1 MDTPRPRRRLLRI
14 AVATVATALAL
25 GTAACSSDSGS
36 SSSADGTTKMT
47 VVLPWYADPE
57 GGGYFAA
64 KAENLYQD
72 KKLDVTLQPGGPQV
86 SATQLVAANRAQIG
100 HTDAAGIVQ
109 AQQQGIPIVAI
120 AALYQDNP
128 VGILSHKDQNITSF
142 EQMKG
147 HTLVS
152 QAGALYPVWLDK
164 ELGIPLKTIQYQGS
178 IANFLK
184 DPSLLQ
190 QGWPTNEVRQAE
202 ESGVPVNF
210 IPYSASGFNPYNDVL
225 FTSKSYLASHKQQ
238 LEDFLQASFT
248 GWHDYMSDVK
258 VATTA
263 NDAILKTNS
272 EQSATSVWYA
282 WDKQRKYIVAGDGAK
297 QLGAMTE
304 LRWTT
309 LIDQLKK
316 LGQISAP
323 VTTGDLYDATLLPT
337 IAAPTELPPAPAT
350 AAK

>member
-1 MDTPRPRRRLLRI
+1 MVSARPRRRLVQA
-14 AVATVATALAL
+14 AVAVVASALAL
-25 GTAACSSDSGS
+25 SVAACGSDSSSDSS
-36 SSSADGTTKMT
+36 GTTKMT

-64 KAENLYQD
+64 QSENLYKD
-72 KKLDVTLQPGGPQV
+72 NKLDVTLQPGGPQV
-86 SATQLVAANRAQIG
+86 SATQLVASGRAQIG

-142 EQMKG
+142 EAMKG

-164 ELGIPLKTIQYQGS
+164 ELGVPLQTMQYQGS

-210 IPYSASGFNPYNDVL
+210 MPYSQSGFNPYNDVV
-225 FTSKSYLASHKQQ
+225 FTSKQYLESHKDVLKTF
-238 LEDFLQASFT
+238 LEKSIQ

-258 VATTA
+258 VATAA
-263 NDAILKTNS
+263 NDAILKVNT
-272 EQSATSVWYA
+272 EQSKGSVWYA
-282 WDKQRKYIVAGDGAK
+282 WNAQRKYIVSGDGAR
-297 QLGAMTE
+297 QLGAMTDQ
-304 LRWTT
+304 RWTT

-316 LGQISAP
+316 LGQIQKD
-323 VTTGDLYDATLLPT
+323 VTTAELFDASLLPT
-337 IAAPTELPPAPAT
+337 IPAPTDLPAAPSGTN
-350 AAK
+350 